1 MQPQIKA
8 LEEKYKAEAI
18 NELKDSNSDTS
29 IEKSDSDNR
38 MFDERFTLDQLGTG
52 EMFAAQ
58 DPGMEQDMFDDPGMD
73 FAPIDETYM
82 LDEIA

>member
-1 MQPQIKA
+1 
-8 LEEKYKAEAI
+8 
-18 NELKDSNSDTS
+18 
-29 IEKSDSDNR
+29 
-38 MFDERFTLDQLGTG
+38 MFNERFTFDQLGTG

-73 FAPIDETYM
+73 FDPVDETYT